1 MRIIGEHRQGDVN
14 LTSKGT
20 GEVTI
25 EETYVY
31 IVEAD
36 SKTDNRLYVS
46 QCPGLPIV
54 GVSRSAGGLAVCKSI
69 SGQRRQEN
77 PIIWDFTCSFSSE
90 VEENNDQQPGTD
102 PEAWVPVRKTIFEK
116 LEYKAVEDA
125 SGKQYRTSAGES
137 FKGGIPQTL
146 WLLSWEFSQFE
157 SISVTDEDLMD
168 RNEVVNGSTYKGK
181 QAKTLLCRIMESSVG
196 FFYGQRRRLTKYRLT
211 WKKDKWTE
219 RILDIG
225 TYYLDANGKQVPFL
239 DKAGNIQEGGLD
251 GNGGKV
257 ANASP
262 PTSVGILEF
271 DRYETSSFSFLR
283 I

>member
-14 LTSKGT
+14 LASKGT

-25 EETYVY
+25 EETYTY

-125 SGKQYRTSAGES
+125 SGKPYLTSAGEE
-137 FKGGIPQTL
+137 FKGRFPHTL

-157 SISVTDEDLMD
+157 NISVTDEDLMD
-168 RNEVVNGSTYKGK
+168 RNEIVNGSTYKGK
-181 QAKTLLCRIMESSVG
+181 AAKTLLCRIMESSVG

-211 WKKDKWTE
+211 WKKDSWVEKV
-219 RILDIG
+219 IDAG
-225 TYYLDANGKQVPFL
+225 TYYLNSNGKKIPFVTL
-239 DKAGNIQEGGLD
+239 PGNPVEGLLD
-251 GNGGKV
+251 GSGGAV
-257 ANASP
+257 ALAKP
-262 PTSVGILEF
+262 PGDPVYLEF